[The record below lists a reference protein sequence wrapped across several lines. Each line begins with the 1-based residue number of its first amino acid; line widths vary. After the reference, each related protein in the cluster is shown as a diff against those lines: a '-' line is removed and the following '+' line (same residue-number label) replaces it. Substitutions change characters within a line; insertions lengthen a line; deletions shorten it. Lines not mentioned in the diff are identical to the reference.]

1 MHVSTPFQ
9 LLPPHIVQRIVHYV
23 VRSSRMLADWVLP
36 DSEEYRALLRPL
48 LWTCHNFRAVAYL
61 QLEIVTNEGTTYSG
75 EALDMLSHPPYDG
88 CSFPNVRKLVLDLT
102 TNGVRHD
109 RMASS
114 PRDMANIIAFVQR
127 VKEMAPKVRH
137 IRVIPYSAFHCDSI
151 SPNFNCLVSQLFGH
165 ATCVEYG
172 KFRNNAVP
180 VRLQLSDIR
189 NLVYIKYTAVI
200 DAGQFIHL
208 ARLNAPTLQSLPD
221 TAQSAS
227 RDIVLFPRLQ
237 YLHLEGD
244 YLFGDDVLFRGN
256 EASLRSLDIGFHK
269 SGVEMLCKY
278 NVFTPTSHPKLE
290 YVRVKFWRE
299 MYTAAAKNFRPELGI
314 GLKAPVR
321 MLNGDFLAADIA
333 PALLSVGNFAY
344 IHVLMLQHVSLDH
357 WAAFAII
364 KSLPLLSVLHADFP
378 RLGKIPPDVALDD
391 LSADVI
397 STYAPMGKRF
407 RCWKAGRCGFGRE
420 TETAK
425 FLLMLALVCPNF
437 TYSVSPS
444 DVRKEL
450 KRVLKD
456 TIALGTF
463 KDYAPRLQHL
473 LFNGWGNC

>member
-1 MHVSTPFQ
+1 
-9 LLPPHIVQRIVHYV
+9 
-23 VRSSRMLADWVLP
+23 
-36 DSEEYRALLRPL
+36 
-48 LWTCHNFRAVAYL
+48 
-61 QLEIVTNEGTTYSG
+61 
-75 EALDMLSHPPYDG
+75 
-88 CSFPNVRKLVLDLT
+88 
-102 TNGVRHD
+102 
-109 RMASS
+109 MASS

-137 IRVIPYSAFHCDSI
+137 IRVILYSAFHCDSI

-165 ATCVEYG
+165 ATRVEYG
-172 KFRNNAVP
+172 KFRNNAIP

-208 ARLNAPTLQSLPD
+208 ARLNAPTLQSLCLCSLQDANTADLIRNTDGGYVTYPRLHTINLDGVASRPD

-269 SGVEMLCKY
+269 SGVEMLRKY
-278 NVFTPTSHPKLE
+278 NVFTPTSHPKLK
-290 YVRVKFWRE
+290 YFRVKFWRE
-299 MYTAAAKNFRPELGI
+299 IYTATAAKKFRPELGI

-321 MLNGDFLAADIA
+321 MLDGDFLAADIA

-344 IHVLMLQHVSLDH
+344 IHVLILQHIPFDH

-391 LSADVI
+391 LPAHVI

-444 DVRKEL
+444 DVRTKL
-450 KRVLKD
+450 KRVLED
-456 TIALGTF
+456 TIALDMF

>member
-61 QLEIVTNEGTTYSG
+61 RYCGRYTMLIYPYNPRVFCERSTADLGYPTPHLFRELEIVTNEGTTYSG
-75 EALDMLSHPPYDG
+75 EALDMLSRPPYDG
-88 CSFPNVRKLVLDLT
+88 CFFPNVRKLVLDLT

-208 ARLNAPTLQSLPD
+208 ARLNAPTLQSLC
-221 TAQSAS
+221 
-227 RDIVLFPRLQ
+227 L
-237 YLHLEGD
+237 
-244 YLFGDDVLFRGN
+244 
-256 EASLRSLDIGFHK
+256 
-269 SGVEMLCKY
+269 
-278 NVFTPTSHPKLE
+278 
-290 YVRVKFWRE
+290 
-299 MYTAAAKNFRPELGI
+299 
-314 GLKAPVR
+314 
-321 MLNGDFLAADIA
+321 
-333 PALLSVGNFAY
+333 
-344 IHVLMLQHVSLDH
+344 
-357 WAAFAII
+357 
-364 KSLPLLSVLHADFP
+364 
-378 RLGKIPPDVALDD
+378 
-391 LSADVI
+391 
-397 STYAPMGKRF
+397 
-407 RCWKAGRCGFGRE
+407 
-420 TETAK
+420 
-425 FLLMLALVCPNF
+425 
-437 TYSVSPS
+437 
-444 DVRKEL
+444 
-450 KRVLKD
+450 
-456 TIALGTF
+456 
-463 KDYAPRLQHL
+463 
-473 LFNGWGNC
+473 